1 MAIEMLCEFYP
12 GAEGVVE
19 ASLVPT
25 LVDKL
30 KTDLD
35 QIKVSFFG
43 SAICFN
49 LLGWHHGRGRGVII
63 APFNLATP

>member
-19 ASLVPT
+19 ASLVPV

-30 KTDLD
+30 RSDVD
-35 QIKVSFFG
+35 QIKVCL
-43 SAICFN
+43 I
-49 LLGWHHGRGRGVII
+49 LHQ
-63 APFNLATP
+63 